1 MDPVDR
7 ESEPRRR
14 RTAAI
19 REGLDAAKEA
29 AGQLPD
35 IVRKASA
42 RVRGGEDPEPEYVIV
57 EDLPD
62 ELKKCY
68 LRVLVWLVHFDDDE
82 IDDRELCE
90 IQVLMTQL
98 GCNAGVRQAVRSSFE
113 EPEGL
118 DAGEQVARML
128 EHLPPERADTTL
140 PLRCSLIKDAIRVRR
155 AVGARPAGEQPGVRR
170 LTQVLELESEQVE
183 FIEEACRLDERI
195 LAGELSDRDIARA
208 AKGTAAQAA
217 AVGVPVAA
225 VYLSGSVAGLSA
237 AGVTSGLAALGL
249 GGVLGLSSMVTGIGV
264 AILAGG
270 AAYKGVRWVL
280 GGSERS
286 RASRR
291 ELMLQEVL
299 RIHQRAIINL
309 GEDMSFFGD
318 RVAALSHQTERNRD
332 AIDRLSREV
341 VLISRSAGALRRI
354 GERMNTFEHDLEE
367 EVSGEASR

>member
-1 MDPVDR
+1 MDQ
-7 ESEPRRR
+7 EPGPKTR
-14 RTAAI
+14 RTAAV
-19 REGLDAAKEA
+19 REGLDATKEA
-29 AGQLPD
+29 VGRLPET
-35 IVRKASA
+35 VRKASA
-42 RVRGGEDPEPEYVIV
+42 RMRRAENREPEYVIV

-62 ELKKCY
+62 EVKECY

-82 IDDRELCE
+82 IDERELCE

-98 GCNAGVRQAVRSSFE
+98 GCDAGVRQAVRSSLE
-113 EPEGL
+113 APAGL
-118 DAGEQVARML
+118 DAGEQVVGML
-128 EHLPPERADTTL
+128 EHLPPESAGTTL

-155 AVGARPAGEQPGVRR
+155 AVGARPAGEEPGVCR
-170 LTQVLELESEQVE
+170 LAEVLELESEQVG
-183 FIEEACRLDERI
+183 FIEEACKLDERI
-195 LAGELSDRDIARA
+195 LAGEVSDREIARA

-237 AGVTSGLAALGL
+237 AGITSGLAALGL

-309 GEDMSFFGD
+309 GEDISFFGD
-318 RVAALSHQTERNRD
+318 RVAALSRETERNRD

-354 GERMNTFEHDLEE
+354 GTRMNAFENDLEE
-367 EVSGEASR
+367 EVSGDGSR